1 MNNEKPSGFYM
12 TIENVFSIT
21 GKGLIVIG
29 TVSGGSVKKGDN
41 AEIYQNETK
50 LFNVKI
56 KGIDVF
62 RQSVDIANQGEK
74 VGLILEGIDDKNM
87 LENGMKITNL
97 NVKERLLFE
106 DESIQKTDLNQ
117 SSHVIQNDK
126 IDELPIPE
134 KKHRNKKDFLLFAFA
149 FLFWDAEEKGD
160 IDKFNFNQY
169 PVELQVFLRFNFS
182 DVLEL
187 LGEVEPSLFLL
198 AAALKNDEDSRS
210 NTIKKLMGIS
220 PIHGT
225 LALAITDH
233 LFMREKSI
241 EALKIDDPAYASL
254 AIAITDYNG
263 GRIQAI
269 ENLSE
274 IDPILESLAIA
285 LTDYNGGRINAML
298 KLAEN
303 QE

>member
-1 MNNEKPSGFYM
+1 MNNENSSGFYM

-21 GKGLIVIG
+21 GKGLFAVGTISIG
-29 TVSGGSVKKGDN
+29 CVKKGVN
-41 AEIYQNETK
+41 AEIYQNKAK
-50 LFNVKI
+50 LYNVKI
-56 KGIDVF
+56 IGIDIF

-97 NVKERLLFE
+97 TVKERLLFE
-106 DESIQKTDLNQ
+106 KESIQKTEHNA
-117 SSHVIQNDK
+117 SSHVMNNDK
-126 IDELPIPE
+126 IDEIPIPE
-134 KKHRNKKDFLLFAFA
+134 KKHRNKKDILLFALA
-149 FLFWDAEEKGD
+149 FLFWDAEEEGAGD
-160 IDKFNFNQY
+160 FNFKQY
-169 PVELQVFLRFNFS
+169 PPVLQRFFSFKFS

-187 LGEVEPSLFLL
+187 LGEADPSLFLL
-198 AAALKNDEDSRS
+198 AAALQNDQDSRS
-210 NTIKKLMGIS
+210 NTIKELMGIS

-241 EALKIDDPAYASL
+241 EALKKDDPAYASL
-254 AIAITDYNG
+254 AVAITDYNG
-263 GRIQAI
+263 GRIEAI

-298 KLAEN
+298 KLAET